1 MENKG
6 IVELFS
12 SIAPRYNL
20 LNHLLS
26 LGLDFHWRTKT
37 IKEIAPE
44 KDEGILDIC
53 AGTGDLSALVLKYGA
68 KPLALDLSYS
78 MLKIARKRA
87 KNLQPV
93 VGDALRLPFRE
104 ESFDAA
110 VMGFGLRNLK
120 DPALGIRE
128 AYRVLRPGGRLA
140 ILEFSPEPSRFFRPF
155 YMLYLKKLVPFLG
168 GLITGKRK
176 AYLHLSRSIEDFLK
190 PEQVIELMERAGF
203 SVNYFKLTLGIVAL
217 YIGKKEEK

>member
-1 MENKG
+1 MEDKG

-26 LGLDFHWRTKT
+26 LGLDFHWRAKT
-37 IKEIAPE
+37 IKEISPE
-44 KDEGILDIC
+44 KHTRILDIC
-53 AGTGDLSALVLKYGA
+53 AGTGDLSALALKYGA

-78 MLKIARKRA
+78 MLKIARKRL
-87 KNLQPV
+87 KNLPV
-93 VGDALRLPFRE
+93 VLGDALRLPLRE

-120 DPALGIRE
+120 DPSLGIRE
-128 AYRVLRPGGRLA
+128 AYRILRPGGRLA
-140 ILEFSPEPSRFFRPF
+140 ILEFSPEPSWFLRPF
-155 YMLYLKKLVPFLG
+155 YKLYLKKLVPFLG
-168 GLITGKRK
+168 GLITGKRE
-176 AYLHLSRSIEDFLK
+176 AYLHLSRSIEHFLK

-203 SVNYFKLTLGIVAL
+203 SVNYFKLSLGIVVL